1 MGATSGKCHREK
13 TADGL
18 RGSLAGTG
26 KGETVVQET
35 TSGSGDRAGSANPN
49 WSKAK

>member
-1 MGATSGKCHREK
+1 MA
-13 TADGL
+13 
-18 RGSLAGTG
+18 SLVEVRSG

-35 TSGSGDRAGSANPN
+35 TSGSGDRVGSVNPG

>member
-1 MGATSGKCHREK
+1 MA
-13 TADGL
+13 GL
-18 RGSLAGTG
+18 TEARSG

-35 TSGSGDRAGSANPN
+35 TSGSGDRVGSANPG